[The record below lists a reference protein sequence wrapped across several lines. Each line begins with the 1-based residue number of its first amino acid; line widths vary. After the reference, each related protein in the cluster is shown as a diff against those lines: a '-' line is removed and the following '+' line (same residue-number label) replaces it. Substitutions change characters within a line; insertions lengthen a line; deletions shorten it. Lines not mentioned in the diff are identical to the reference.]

1 MLRNR
6 LSRLRKMEVGEK
18 GAKGNENRSW
28 SGAKRLFSSLV
39 VLESIEES
47 IALKPLSFL
56 RYRLRILARAK
67 RATFVPV
74 FLTRTDD
81 DFQLTTLCDPPLFR
95 KV

>member
-1 MLRNR
+1 MRTGRGAGRNDC
-6 LSRLRKMEVGEK
+6 
-18 GAKGNENRSW
+18 
-28 SGAKRLFSSLV
+28 SLV

-81 DFQLTTLCDPPLFR
+81 FQLTTLCDPPLFR